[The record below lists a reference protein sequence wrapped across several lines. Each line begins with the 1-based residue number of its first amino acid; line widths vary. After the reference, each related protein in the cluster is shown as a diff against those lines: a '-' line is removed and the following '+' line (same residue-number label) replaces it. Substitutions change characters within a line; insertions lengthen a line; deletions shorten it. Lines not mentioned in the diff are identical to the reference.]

1 MSCTSLREV
10 SLDLVA
16 DDGRVIVVGDLHGD
30 YKSLQAICTVFRPH
44 TDCLIFL
51 GDYADRGPQG
61 VEVLE
66 GVMALRAQ
74 YPQRVIALKGN
85 HEAYTGDGR
94 PTFTPCDLIRE
105 VDAKRGGWSAYFRET
120 LQPFFASLSLAAL
133 VAHQALFVH
142 GGVSQRVAEVND
154 LRFPSQ
160 RVETDVLWSDPFDG
174 EGEQANWRGAG
185 VAFGADV
192 SEAVCRRL
200 RVAYIMRSH
209 EPQKAATGPCVEHEG
224 RVITVSATDVYGGRP
239 FVVALP
245 GHAVDEASTQIE
257 RHTVYLR

>member
-30 YKSLQAICTVFRPH
+30 YKSLQAICNVFRPH

-66 GVMALRAQ
+66 GVMALCAQ
-74 YPQRVIALKGN
+74 YPRRVLALKGN

-105 VDAKRGGWSAYFRET
+105 VDAKRGGWRAYYRAT
-120 LQPFFASLSLAAL
+120 LQPFFASLFLAAR
-133 VAHQALFVH
+133 VARGVLLVH
-142 GGVSQRVAEVND
+142 GGFSRRVTGIND

-160 RVETDVLWSDPFDG
+160 SVETDVLWSDPFDG
-174 EGEQANWRGAG
+174 EGEHANWRGAG
-185 VAFGADV
+185 VVFGADV
-192 SEAVCRRL
+192 SEEVCRRL
-200 RVAYIMRSH
+200 SVTHVVRSH
-209 EPQKAATGPCVEHEG
+209 EPQKAAARPCVEHGG
-224 RVITVSATDVYGGRP
+224 RVITVNATDVYGGRP
-239 FVVALP
+239 FVVTLP
-245 GHAVDEASTQIE
+245 GHDVEDAFTHLDW
-257 RHTVYLR
+257 HTVYLR

>member
-1 MSCTSLREV
+1 MPRSRLRDV
-10 SLDLVA
+10 SLDLVS

-30 YKSLQAICTVFRPH
+30 YESLQAVCTVFRPQ

-51 GDYADRGPQG
+51 GDYADRGTQG

-66 GVMALRAQ
+66 GVMALCAQ
-74 YPQRVIALKGN
+74 HPQRVIPLQGN
-85 HEAYTGDGR
+85 HEAYTEDGR

-105 VDAKRGGWSAYFRET
+105 VDAKRGDWRAYFRET
-120 LQPFFASLSLAAL
+120 LQPFFSSLSLAAL
-133 VAHQALFVH
+133 VTHQALFVH
-142 GGVSQRVAEVND
+142 GGVSQQVAGVND
-154 LRFPSQ
+154 LRFPSR
-160 RVETDVLWSDPFDG
+160 RVETDVLWSDPCDG

-185 VAFGADV
+185 VTFGADV
-192 SEAVCRRL
+192 SEAVCQRL

-209 EPQKAATGPCVEHEG
+209 EPRKAAAGPCVEHEG

-245 GHAVDEASTQIE
+245 SRAVGAASTQVE
-257 RHTVYLR
+257 RYTVYLR